1 MQDAILLCGGQ
12 QKKIFPFNLLKS
24 MMTNLELILSGATLV
39 LTILLG
45 LLFSIYLP
53 SYTKEKAKN
62 LATKE
67 DTAEI
72 TNKVENVRAE
82 FAKESQL
89 LEKRREV
96 YERISDSLRIFIDGH
111 HNSSQQQNAFHSAYS
126 ACWLWAPDEVLI
138 KLNEFIKMQQENAA
152 NNSKVHSQEKLKQVY
167 CEIILSMRRD
177 VGFSETTMDKE
188 RYAFIKF

>member
-1 MQDAILLCGGQ
+1 MMTDLEPILWGAIL
-12 QKKIFPFNLLKS
+12 F
-24 MMTNLELILSGATLV
+24 
-39 LTILLG
+39 LLG
-45 LLFSIYLP
+45 LLTSSYLP

-67 DTAEI
+67 DIAEI
-72 TNKVENVRAE
+72 TKRVESVRAD
-82 FAKESQL
+82 FSKESQL

-111 HNSSQQQNAFHSAYS
+111 HNCSQQQNAFHSAYS

-138 KLNEFIKMQQENAA
+138 KLNKFIEMQKNNAA
-152 NNSKVHSQEKLKQVY
+152 NGNEMHSQEELKQIY

-177 VGFSETTMDKE
+177 VGFSETTIDKE
-188 RYAFIKF
+188 TYAFVKF

>member
-1 MQDAILLCGGQ
+1 
-12 QKKIFPFNLLKS
+12 
-24 MMTNLELILSGATLV
+24 MMTDLELILSRVTLILAV
-39 LTILLG
+39 LPG
-45 LLFSIYLP
+45 LLFFIYLP
-53 SYTKEKAKN
+53 SYVKEKAKN

-67 DTAEI
+67 DIAEI
-72 TNKVENVRAE
+72 TDKVESVRAGFE
-82 FAKESQL
+82 KESQL

-126 ACWLWAPDEVLI
+126 ACWLWAPDDVLI
-138 KLNEFIKMQQENAA
+138 KLNEFISMQQDNAA
-152 NNSKVHSQEKLKQVY
+152 NSHEVYSQEKLKQVY

-188 RYAFIKF
+188 RYEFVKF

>member
-1 MQDAILLCGGQ
+1 
-12 QKKIFPFNLLKS
+12 
-24 MMTNLELILSGATLV
+24 MTDLELILSGATLI

-67 DTAEI
+67 DIEDI
-72 TNKVENVRAE
+72 TNMVESVRAE
-82 FAKESQL
+82 FAKESHL

-111 HNSSQQQNAFHSAYS
+111 NNCSQQQNAFHSAYS
-126 ACWLWAPDEVLI
+126 ACWLWAPDDVLI
-138 KLNEFIKMQQENAA
+138 NLNKFIKMQQDNAENNHAA
-152 NNSKVHSQEKLKQVY
+152 HDQERLKQVY
-167 CEIILSMRRD
+167 CEIILSMRKD
-177 VGFSETTMDKE
+177 VGFSETTIGTE
-188 RYAFIKF
+188 RYAFVKF